1 MSSRAFRDAIFLSV
15 LLSAL
20 SAAPLFGGG
29 VRGTEIERVLRQ
41 VAAAQKKVSTLEAS
55 FRQEKSSGLL
65 AAPEVSFGTFVFSR
79 PNRAV
84 WRYETPKAIEMLVS
98 DGWLTTWY
106 PELNRAERVEVK
118 RYEERIFRYL
128 GATAGAIADLDA
140 YFDFRLENVKARPY
154 YTLILTPKSDRVA
167 RRVRRIEVRVD
178 RNTYLTTALD
188 YTEGDGDRTRY
199 EFTAIRVNEPLSQQ
213 RLKLSL
219 PPTIRV
225 ETLPA
230 AGK

>member
-1 MSSRAFRDAIFLSV
+1 MLRASRDASV
-15 LLSAL
+15 RSLLL
-20 SAAPLFGGG
+20 FTLAASPLLAGG

-41 VAAAQKKVSTLEAS
+41 VAAAQKKVTTLEAS
-55 FRQEKSSGLL
+55 FRQEKTSGLL
-65 AAPEVSFGTFVFSR
+65 AAPEVSYGTFVFSR

-84 WRYETPKAIEMLVS
+84 WRYERPRPVEMLVS

-106 PELNRAERVEVK
+106 PQLGRAERVEVK

-140 YFDFRLENVKARPY
+140 YFDFRLVDAESRPY
-154 YTLILTPKSDRVA
+154 YTLELTPKSERVA
-167 RRVRRIEVRVD
+167 RRVRRIEVQVD
-178 RNTYLTTALD
+178 RKTHLTTLLD
-188 YTEGDGDRTRY
+188 FTEGDGDRTRY
-199 EFTAIRVNEPLSQQ
+199 EFSAIRVNEPVSEK
-213 RLKLSL
+213 RLMLSL
-219 PPTIRV
+219 PPSVRV

>member
-1 MSSRAFRDAIFLSV
+1 MSRAFRAFAL
-15 LLSAL
+15 AL
-20 SAAPLFGGG
+20 SILSIVAAAPAAAGG
-29 VRGTEIERVLRQ
+29 VRGTEIERLLQ
-41 VAAAQKKVSTLEAS
+41 QIASAQKNVETLEAS
-55 FRQEKSSGLL
+55 FLQEKTSGLL
-65 AAPEVSFGTFVFSR
+65 AAPDVSRGTFVFSR

-84 WRYETPKAIEMLVS
+84 WRYEKPKAIEMLVS

-128 GATAGAIADLDA
+128 GATAGAIADLDT
-140 YFDFRLENVKARPY
+140 FFEFRLVNVRAEPY
-154 YTLILTPKSDRVA
+154 YTLILTPKTDRIA

-178 RNTYLTTALD
+178 RASFLTTALD

-199 EFTAIRVNEPLSQQ
+199 EFSDIRVNAPLSRQ
-213 RLKLSL
+213 RLRLSV
-219 PPTIRV
+219 PPSVTI
-225 ETLPA
+225 ETLSA

>member
-1 MSSRAFRDAIFLSV
+1 MSRATRALT
-15 LLSAL
+15 LLSL
-20 SAAPLFGGG
+20 FVPLVAAPAAMAA
-29 VRGTEIERVLRQ
+29 VRGTEIERILQQ
-41 VAAAQKKVSTLEAS
+41 VGAAQKKIDTLEAS
-55 FRQEKSSGLL
+55 FKQEKTSGLL
-65 AAPEVSFGTFVFSR
+65 AAPETSTGTFVFSR

-84 WRYETPKAIEMLVS
+84 WRYESPAPIEMLVR

-106 PELNRAERVEVK
+106 PELGRAERIEVK

-140 YFDFRLENVKARPY
+140 YFDFRLENVKAKPY
-154 YTLILTPKSDRVA
+154 YTLILTPKSERVA

-178 RNTYLTTALD
+178 RQSYLTTALD

-199 EFTAIRVNEPLSQQ
+199 EFTDIRVNGPLAER
-213 RLKLSL
+213 RLELSL
-219 PPTIRV
+219 PPSVRV

>member
-1 MSSRAFRDAIFLSV
+1 MSCAFRAFVLTLST
-15 LLSAL
+15 LSFVA
-20 SAAPLFGGG
+20 AAPAVAGG
-29 VRGTEIERVLRQ
+29 VHGTEIERLLRQ
-41 VAAAQKKVSTLEAS
+41 IAGAQKTVDTLEAS
-55 FRQEKSSGLL
+55 FRQEKTSGLL
-65 AAPEVSFGTFVFSR
+65 AAPEVSRGTFVFSR

-84 WRYETPKAIEMLVS
+84 WRYEKPKAIEMLVS

-128 GATAGAIADLDA
+128 GATAGAIADLDS
-140 YFDFRLENVKARPY
+140 YFEFRLVNVKAEPH
-154 YTLILTPKSDRVA
+154 YTLILTPKNERVA

-178 RNTYLTTALD
+178 RRSYLTTALD

-199 EFTAIRVNEPLSQQ
+199 EFSDIRVNAPLSKQ
-213 RLKLSL
+213 RLQLSV
-219 PPTIRV
+219 PPSVRI
-225 ETLPA
+225 ETLSA

>member
-1 MSSRAFRDAIFLSV
+1 MSRAFRASV
-15 LLSAL
+15 LPFFLLSIVATP
-20 SAAPLFGGG
+20 SAAAGG
-29 VRGTEIERVLRQ
+29 VSGTEIERLLKQ
-41 VAAAQKKVSTLEAS
+41 IAGAQKKVETIEAS
-55 FRQEKSSGLL
+55 FRQEKTQGLL
-65 AAPEVSFGTFVFSR
+65 AASEVSRGTFVFSR

-84 WRYETPKAIEMLVS
+84 WRYEKPKAIEMLVS

-128 GATAGAIADLDA
+128 GATAGAIADLDS
-140 YFDFRLENVKARPY
+140 YFEFRLVNVKAEPY
-154 YTLILTPKSDRVA
+154 YTLVLTPKNDRVA

-178 RNTYLTTALD
+178 RESYLTTALD

-199 EFTAIRVNEPLSQQ
+199 EFSDIRVNAPLSPQ
-213 RLKLSL
+213 RLKLSV
-219 PPTIRV
+219 PPTVRI
-225 ETLPA
+225 ETLSA